1 MGRTFNGSS
10 DYLKRAT
17 ALITAAPFTVSCWY
31 KASVN
36 TNTRTLWSF
45 GDTATDDYYW
55 RAVHYDSAG
64 TRGLGAQA
72 TAVSS
77 ATSDYSGSPEGT
89 WTHSAMVEASSS
101 SRTCYVNGTAA
112 TANTTNKTP
121 TGIDTVVLGRLE
133 RATPTHYFG
142 GDLAEFAI
150 WNIAL
155 SGANISSLAAGA
167 NPQAIENANLVAY
180 WTITGTTSPEVDVIA
195 AYELAVTGTSASS
208 NHPTIDAY
216 GGGGSTFVPQVIMV
230 L

>member
-31 KASVN
+31 KPTSGTA
-36 TNTRTLWSF
+36 TRTLWSF
-45 GDTATDDYYW
+45 GDTGGDLSYF
-55 RAVHYDSAG
+55 RGVYDEIADRLDFHARNTGTEIAAG
-64 TRGLGAQA
+64 SGTTTEGAWNHA
-72 TAVSS
+72 
-77 ATSDYSGSPEGT
+77 
-89 WTHSAMVEASSS
+89 AMVAASST
-101 SRTCYVNGTAA
+101 SRTSYTNGTAG
-112 TANTTNKTP
+112 TTNTV
-121 TGIDTVVLGRLE
+121 TVVPPSIDAIALGRLE
-133 RATPTHYFG
+133 RSSPVQYFG

-155 SGANISSLAAGA
+155 SGAQISALAAGD
-167 NPQAIENANLVAY
+167 NPQTIELANLVAY
-180 WTITGTTSPEVDVIA
+180 WTITGTASPEVDVIA